1 MRSKQCIILAFL
13 VALVSCTSQNA
24 VFLTV
29 GNNRYSVADFMEL
42 YQFSPKEDSSKK
54 MEKIDEFVNH
64 MLVVT
69 EAQALGY
76 EKDPVVLT
84 AFETHRK
91 DAISRG
97 YYETNVIKKIK
108 IADAEIRKVYNQLV
122 DQYHLA
128 QIVVAQE
135 SLAQHVGKA
144 LKNGTPFDSLIHFSL
159 DTLSKNG
166 DIGSFPVISLPQ
178 EVFEA
183 LKKTKVGD
191 VTDLIKI
198 GDYYYFLKVIEHKTA
213 EVPKFNDV
221 KENISTNLM
230 REKAMEKGNAFTQEL
245 LKKAK
250 VEYNQE
256 GLDALTKPDSLMTEA
271 DLNTWVVKKYDTA
284 FVYVRAIRNAVQYQY
299 QRSFIEPKQ
308 LIDRVLVPDLVY
320 DEAIKRHFDKTPDM
334 KKKLQNALSSLIYQK
349 LYSDAITAEARVDS
363 STIAKYYKEHKNEYK
378 DKKFSEV
385 YTIIMA
391 KLRDAKIDSLNHDL
405 FSNLRKKYN
414 PIIDETTLAKL
425 LKEEK

>member
-1 MRSKQCIILAFL
+1 MKLKQHIILAFF
-13 VALVSCTSQNA
+13 VVLVSCAPQNA
-24 VFLTV
+24 VLITID
-29 GNNRYSVADFMEL
+29 NNRYSVADFKEL

-54 MEKIDEFVNH
+54 MAKIGEFINH

-76 EKDPVVLT
+76 EKDAVVLS
-84 AFETHRK
+84 AYDTHRK
-91 DAISRG
+91 DMIGRS
-97 YYETNVIKKIK
+97 YYEAKVIKKIK
-108 IADAEIRKVYNQLV
+108 ISDADVRKIYNQLV

-135 SLAQHVGKA
+135 SLAQYVGKA
-144 LKNGTPFDSLIHFSL
+144 LKNRVPFDSLLHFSL

-166 DIGSFPVISLPQ
+166 DIGSFPVISLPR
-178 EVFEA
+178 EAFEA
-183 LKKTKVGD
+183 LKKTKVGH

-245 LKKAK
+245 LKEAK
-250 VEYNQE
+250 VEYNQQ

-271 DLNTWVVKKYDTA
+271 DLNTWIVKKYDTA

-308 LIDRVLVPDLVY
+308 LIDRVLIPDLVY
-320 DEAIKRHFDKTPDM
+320 DEAIKSHFDKTPDM
-334 KKKLQNALSSLIYQK
+334 KKKLQNALSSLTYQK
-349 LYSDAITAEARVDS
+349 LYSDAVTSEAMVDS

-378 DKKFSEV
+378 DKEFSEV

-414 PIIDETTLAKL
+414 PIINETTLAKL